1 MNYFPLL
8 FFLLIFTIGQSFALP
23 SDSLPHTFALPS
35 DTEEKIHLLEVR
47 KNFPQYSRDFN
58 EQAVQE
64 EVYAEVLNELKEKE
78 SLNNKEGD
86 EK

>member
-1 MNYFPLL
+1 MNYFSVL
-8 FFLLIFTIGQSFALP
+8 FFLLIFNIEQSFALP
-23 SDSLPHTFALPS
+23 SDSLSHTSPSSS
-35 DTEEKIHLLEVR
+35 DTEEEAQLLEVR
-47 KNFPQYSRDFN
+47 KTFPQYSRDFN

-64 EVYAEVLNELKEKE
+64 EVYAEVLKELKEKE